1 MVDNSLWGGKYQQSD
16 FWVFD
21 ASYFKIKQ
29 IQLGYTLPRSAVKA
43 LHIQSL
49 RIFGSVENAITFTKY
64 PGNDPESRN
73 MSYGNGIALD
83 RVNYP
88 SARNYIVGVN
98 LSF

>member
-1 MVDNSLWGGKYQQSD
+1 MRSRFSLWRCWLLS
-16 FWVFD
+16 
-21 ASYFKIKQ
+21 IK
-29 IQLGYTLPRSAVKA
+29 
-43 LHIQSL
+43 SL
-49 RIFGSVENAITFTKY
+49 RIFGSVENAFTFTKY

-88 SARNYIVGVN
+88 SARNYIFGVN